1 MTDRLTL
8 YNLALGH
15 LEERRLAT
23 LNDASEPRRVLD
35 DYFNHAAGYCMEQG
49 LWAFMV
55 RSVQMDASTSNI
67 PGSSWNSADKPSSPP
82 VPVGMQYAFGL
93 PNDWVRTV
101 VVSTSPT
108 LDPPLTQY
116 REEGAR
122 WLYAN
127 FTPIY
132 LAYVSSDP
140 QYGFNLGAWP
150 EVFTEFVSIALA
162 RMACKRI
169 TGSTELLRGPEGLR
183 EQEKRARIDARSK
196 DAMNLPPG
204 FMPQSTWVRARRGF
218 MSMMPMSGDD
228 GPLPAGGF

>member
-1 MTDRLTL
+1 VTDKLTV

-15 LEERRLAT
+15 LEERRLGS
-23 LNDASEPRRVLD
+23 LSEASPSRRALD
-35 DYFNHAAGYCMEQG
+35 DHFTHCVGYCQEQG

-55 RSVQMDASTSNI
+55 RSVQQDASSTVT
-67 PGSSWNSADKPSSPP
+67 PGFGF
-82 VPVGMQYAFGL
+82 VYAFNL
-93 PNDWVRTV
+93 ATDWVRTV
-101 VVSTSPT
+101 IVSTTQT

-116 REEGAR
+116 REEAGF
-122 WLYAN
+122 LYAN
-127 FTPIY
+127 FTPLY
-132 LAYVSSDP
+132 YAYVSNDP
-140 QYGFNLGAWP
+140 LYGYNLGAWP

-169 TGSTELLRGPEGLR
+169 TGSTELLKGDDGLVQR
-183 EQEKRARIDARSK
+183 EKRARIDARSK

-218 MSMMPMSGDD
+218 MTMMPMSGDD